1 VDLDYQPVTAFG
13 VVTAMLALVATSIE
27 GTNFPWPAAI
37 ILVLDAFGQWVVCR
51 LLPLRK
57 E

>member
-1 VDLDYQPVTAFG
+1 MDAAGRPVTASG
-13 VVTAMLALVATSIE
+13 VMLAMLALMVTCIQ
-27 GTNFPWPAAI
+27 GTNSPWPAAGA
-37 ILVLDAFGQWVVCR
+37 LAVDAFGQWVVCR

>member
-27 GTNFPWPAAI
+27 GTNSPWPAAI